1 MWGKVKSF
9 RYVDIVDKRPC
20 LLHHFCLLRKKIM
33 WKNFFYTSSQL
44 SARKFFCALNENL
57 AFHTYVILPVG
68 LV

>member
-20 LLHHFCLLRKKIM
+20 LLHHFCYGKNSCGKTFFTLLHS
-33 WKNFFYTSSQL
+33 FQL
-44 SARKFFCALNENL
+44 EIFCALNENL